1 MERNKIKSISLWVG
15 STSLS
20 LSARKI
26 CPTYFFFIQNWVK
39 EQSPG
44 RHWCLAKYM
53 SCSQWKH
60 LKTFGVASMAKYM
73 SHSQWK
79 HLKTF
84 GVAFR
89 YTMCL
94 IPGENIE
101 SSLGT
106 HGLVFAPEHVMRVCR
121 FFSIV
126 LNFLLSLREKIFL
139 GFPHLSS
146 FILFPKHSSLLIEPN
161 VLSMYLVR
169 S

>member
-53 SCSQWKH
+53 SSSQWKH
-60 LKTFGVASMAKYM
+60 LEWPFDTQCVSFRAKTLRVALVHMALY
-73 SHSQWK
+73 SRLSTWCVN
-79 HLKTF
+79 
-84 GVAFR
+84 VA
-89 YTMCL
+89 
-94 IPGENIE
+94 
-101 SSLGT
+101 
-106 HGLVFAPEHVMRVCR
+106 
-121 FFSIV
+121 FSIV